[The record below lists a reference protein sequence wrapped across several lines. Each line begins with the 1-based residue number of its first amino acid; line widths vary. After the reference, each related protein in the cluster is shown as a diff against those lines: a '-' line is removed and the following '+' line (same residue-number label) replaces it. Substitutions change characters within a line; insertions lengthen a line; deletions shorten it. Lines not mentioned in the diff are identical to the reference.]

1 MVACNAG
8 IVIVLMRIGVAV
20 SQMLLVGHLT
30 KRLGEQTVII
40 LGSGLLITSAIGF
53 GLATSTKTVAIP
65 ILLYAIGYSIS

>member
-1 MVACNAG
+1 VVARNAG

-40 LGSGLLITSAIGF
+40 LGSGLY
-53 GLATSTKTVAIP
+53 STKRYTLGAF
-65 ILLYAIGYSIS
+65 ADSH